1 MSAEVCTAGERERIV
16 AGTERGDLLVVEGGD
31 LRLALPFEGAPAV
44 DAIQATPKAICA
56 SCIHCIGF
64 HQKIRLGAKCSRPAG
79 LQQDLTGSLV

>member
-1 MSAEVCTAGERERIV
+1 MLGGSDGAEVRTAGERERIV

-56 SCIHCIGF
+56 PWTRFADFRQRI
-64 HQKIRLGAKCSRPAG
+64 
-79 LQQDLTGSLV
+79 